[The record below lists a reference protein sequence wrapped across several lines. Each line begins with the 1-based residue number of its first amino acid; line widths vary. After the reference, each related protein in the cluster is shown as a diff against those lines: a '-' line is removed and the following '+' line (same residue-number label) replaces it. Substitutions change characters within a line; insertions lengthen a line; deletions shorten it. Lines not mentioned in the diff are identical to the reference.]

1 MEKRLFNKLGFET
14 SLLGLGCMRFPQK
27 NGKIDLLETEKLV
40 DACMAGGINYF
51 DTAYVYAGNE
61 AAVGE
66 ILDLSLIHIS
76 EPTRH

>member
-51 DTAYVYAGNE
+51 DTA
-61 AAVGE
+61 
-66 ILDLSLIHIS
+66 
-76 EPTRH
+76 